1 MVRSEGGPGN
11 PPSGGWCLFF
21 VINFWPPRVFVAVS
35 ELSLVA
41 ESWGYFL
48 AAVHKLLIAVA
59 SRFGTWAPGVWVSV
73 VAAYRL

>member
-1 MVRSEGGPGN
+1 M
-11 PPSGGWCLFF
+11 
-21 VINFWPPRVFVAVS
+21 S

-59 SRFGTWAPGVWVSV
+59 SVLEHG
-73 VAAYRL
+73 L

>member
-1 MVRSEGGPGN
+1 MS
-11 PPSGGWCLFF
+11 FF
-21 VINFWPPRVFVAVS
+21 FLINFWPPWVFVAMS

-59 SRFGTWAPGVWVSV
+59 SPAEMHRP
-73 VAAYRL
+73 